1 MADPFPK
8 DPEGE
13 VVALVLA
20 GGRGSRLDPLTAAR
34 SKPAIPFAGQY
45 RLIDVVLSN
54 LAHSGL
60 RDVWIAEQYRPF
72 TLNQHLAGG
81 RPWDMDGTRH
91 GLRLLPPAQGREEE
105 GFSQGNG
112 HALAQ
117 QVPILRS
124 FGAKTVIVLSAD
136 HLYQLDLR
144 RVLAAHEE
152 SGAEL
157 TMVTTV
163 TDEDPSRFGVVQ
175 ADGDGKVTAYDYK
188 PEDPEG
194 DLVATEIFVFDVEAL
209 SEVVVELVEAE
220 EGADR
225 DAEDTDED
233 GDPLASSLGD
243 YGETII
249 PAFVDRGTVREHRHE
264 GYWRDIGTIEAFHL
278 AHREILAGG
287 GLRLDEPGWP
297 LLTNPPVEPPARIDD
312 GARVSGS
319 LIAPGAR
326 IAGTV
331 TDSVIG
337 PGVTVEAGA
346 EVRNAILFGN
356 VTVPAGAVLDTVIA
370 DVGATIPE
378 GETTGTL
385 DEEDGIVILTPDT
398 RAPSSEDET
407 TGGGVPA
414 VAG

>member
-8 DPEGE
+8 DPEGD

-34 SKPAIPFAGQY
+34 SKPAIPFAGHY
-45 RLIDVVLSN
+45 RLIDVALSN

-91 GLRLLPPAQGREEE
+91 GLRLLPPAQGRAEE
-105 GFSQGNG
+105 GFTSGNG

-117 QVPILRS
+117 QVPLLRA
-124 FGAKTVIVLSAD
+124 FGAKTVVVLSAD

-175 ADGDGKVTAYDYK
+175 ADEDGKVTAYDYK

-194 DLVATEIFVFDVEAL
+194 DVVATEIFVFDVTAL
-209 SEVVVELVEAE
+209 SEVVVGLVEAE
-220 EGADR
+220 EDT
-225 DAEDTDED
+225 AENTEETDED
-233 GDPLASSLGD
+233 GDAVASSLGD

-249 PAFVDRGTVREHRHE
+249 PAFVDRGTVREYRHD
-264 GYWRDIGTIEAFHL
+264 GYWRDIGTIDAFHL
-278 AHREILAGG
+278 AHREILAGE
-287 GLRLDEPGWP
+287 GLRLDAKEWP
-297 LLTNPPVEPPARIDD
+297 LVTNPVLAPPARIDD

-319 LIAPGAR
+319 LLAPGAHVS
-326 IAGTV
+326 GEV
-331 TDSVIG
+331 VDSVIG
-337 PGVTVEAGA
+337 PHVRVEAGA
-346 EVRNAILFGN
+346 VVRNSLLFGD
-356 VTVPAGAVLDTVIA
+356 VTVPAGTVLDTVIA
-370 DVGATIPE
+370 DVAAAIPE
-378 GETTGTL
+378 GETRGTL
-385 DEEDGIVILTPDT
+385 DEEDGIVILTPDA
-398 RAPSSEDET
+398 RGPSSEDET

-414 VAG
+414 VNV

>member
-1 MADPFPK
+1 M
-8 DPEGE
+8 
-13 VVALVLA
+13 
-20 GGRGSRLDPLTAAR
+20 
-34 SKPAIPFAGQY
+34 
-45 RLIDVVLSN
+45 
-54 LAHSGL
+54 
-60 RDVWIAEQYRPF
+60 
-72 TLNQHLAGG
+72 
-81 RPWDMDGTRH
+81 
-91 GLRLLPPAQGREEE
+91 
-105 GFSQGNG
+105 
-112 HALAQ
+112 
-117 QVPILRS
+117 
-124 FGAKTVIVLSAD
+124 
-136 HLYQLDLR
+136 
-144 RVLAAHEE
+144 
-152 SGAEL
+152 
-157 TMVTTV
+157 
-163 TDEDPSRFGVVQ
+163 
-175 ADGDGKVTAYDYK
+175 
-188 PEDPEG
+188 
-194 DLVATEIFVFDVEAL
+194 ATEIFVFDVEAL
-209 SEVVVELVEAE
+209 SEVVVELVETE
-220 EGADR
+220 EDADR

-249 PAFVDRGTVREHRHE
+249 PAFVDRGTVREYRHD

-278 AHREILAGG
+278 AHREILAGE

-312 GARVSGS
+312 GARVSAS
-319 LIAPGAR
+319 LIAPGTR

-331 TDSVIG
+331 ADSVIG

-370 DVGATIPE
+370 DVAAAIPE
-378 GETTGTL
+378 GETRGTL